1 MGDIWILL
9 VVGGVLCWLVAKG
22 SAATSKGDYSPQSPL
37 PPPMKQ
43 PSSHRDPLEPPTSFG
58 ERAEPTSKY
67 SSSNDATGKPV
78 TSGFQPSDRC
88 SCGGSWVKRENS
100 ETGGRFFSCSRYPK
114 CRNTRDQVLRD
125 KLGPRYAD
133 LYCSRGHEKAHF
145 GTVADPRTGREICN
159 RCIAKGYVRPPRAS
173 YQDDDDVDDLD
184 DRPMW
189 FGDPDDDDDDD
200 RRRNSKPKPK
210 PKPKVGSR
218 TSSCRNGHPRTPEN
232 TYTRPDGSIECR
244 ICRKNAR

>member
-1 MGDIWILL
+1 MESVWILL
-9 VVGGVLCWLVAKG
+9 VIVGVLCWLVAKG
-22 SAATSKGDYSPQSPL
+22 SESATNGQSPRQK
-37 PPPMKQ
+37 PPPPPPPPPIKRP
-43 PSSHRDPLEPPTSFG
+43 PSQGESIRSPRPEVDRAAPTTNY
-58 ERAEPTSKY
+58 A
-67 SSSNDATGKPV
+67 SSDRGVAKSLS
-78 TSGFQPSDRC
+78 SGFQPSDRC

-100 ETGGRFFSCSRYPK
+100 DTGGRFFSCSRYPK

-125 KLGPRYAD
+125 KLGPRYGD

-145 GTVADPRTGREICN
+145 GTVEDPRSGREICN
-159 RCIAKGYVRPPRAS
+159 RCIAKGYVRPPRPS
-173 YQDDDDVDDLD
+173 SRDDDDLD

-200 RRRNSKPKPK
+200 RRRNLKPKQK
-210 PKPKVGSR
+210 PKEGSS
-218 TSSCRNGHPRTPEN
+218 TSTCRNGHPRTPEN